1 MSGGNANDP
10 TRTPTWVWAVAA
22 VLAATQPLLCLWTTY
37 APPAGLVSTGL
48 HVPDSALFLHA
59 MRMFRTGFESL
70 YATCQSPYGTHS
82 IAYFPLP
89 HLWLY
94 GALGAVARLAALPDF
109 IAYGLAN
116 GLGAFVYLLVVYA
129 LLREVAPKQANL
141 AFLLYTL
148 SGGFGGILYVATG
161 AFGLHAAPGF
171 EDYFRRYALYEL
183 FEGAHLQPLLCF
195 PRLYYTV
202 SLALCLGALTLLA
215 RGVRRARVTPVVAAG
230 LLMVP
235 GAFIN
240 LRYGVFTLALAALF
254 LYAQSERPARMR
266 PARTRYAYGALLA
279 APAAVGA
286 ALALA
291 LLRTNPV
298 AIRNHHD
305 VASQVMYLS
314 PFLSVVALHLLV
326 VPGEA
331 ARRIGRLP
339 LMGRVAAFGA
349 TGYLTAFAALFLAYQ
364 VYYGN
369 VLVAR
374 DAAVAVAVSDWALL
388 GACAGAAYA
397 LARRGRS
404 APASERDWVV
414 LWLLFFLALAISAFG
429 RGWFLQFGPQ
439 RLQIFLWLPIC
450 VLSAAGL
457 ERWRKSRPRAA
468 RGLTAAM
475 VACGLTSAAVTVLC
489 FQGPLGYRPGASP
502 YAAFH
507 AEVMTEAD
515 AAVMAH
521 VGAGIVLAPLYAA
534 DVIAMRRGNRV
545 VFGVGSFNCSDQRFV
560 TLRAQVADFFS
571 PAADDPRR
579 RQCVRDWCVGYV
591 YCPDTWPVDADTVE
605 QLRSTPWLHEVAAE
619 GRAVLFEVAADRSH
633 RHLGPGSSSG

>member
-1 MSGGNANDP
+1 MPA
-10 TRTPTWVWAVAA
+10 WVWVVAA
-22 VLAATQPLLCLWTTY
+22 VLAATQPVLCLWTTY

-70 YATCQSPYGTHS
+70 YATCQSPYGSHS

-94 GALGAVARLAALPDF
+94 GALGAVARLIALPDF

-129 LLREVAPKQANL
+129 FLREVAPKQANL
-141 AFLLYTL
+141 AFVLYAV
-148 SGGFGGILYVATG
+148 SGGLGGILYIATG
-161 AFGLHAAPGF
+161 ALGLHAAPAF
-171 EDYFRRYALYEL
+171 EEYFRRYALYEL

-195 PRLYYTV
+195 PRLYYTI

-215 RGVRRARVTPVVAAG
+215 RGVRRARVTPVALAG

-240 LRYGVFTLALAALF
+240 LRYGMFALVLAALF
-254 LYAQSERPARMR
+254 LYAQSERPAR
-266 PARTRYAYGALLA
+266 TRCAYAALLA
-279 APAAVGA
+279 AGAAVGA
-286 ALALA
+286 APALA

-339 LMGRVAAFGA
+339 LMGRIAAFGA
-349 TGYLTAFAALFLAYQ
+349 TGYLAAFAALFVAYQ

-369 VLVAR
+369 VFVAR
-374 DAAVAVAVSDWALL
+374 DAAVAVAVSDWAVL
-388 GACAGAAYA
+388 GACAGAVYA
-397 LARRGRS
+397 LARRGR
-404 APASERDWVV
+404 AAAQRDWIV

-457 ERWRKSRPRAA
+457 ERWRESRPRAA
-468 RGLTAAM
+468 RALIAAM
-475 VACGLTSAAVTVLC
+475 VACGLASAAVAVLC

-502 YAAFH
+502 YASLH
-507 AEVMTEAD
+507 SEVMTEAD

-534 DVIAMRRGNRV
+534 DAIALRQSNRV

-560 TLRAQVADFFS
+560 TLRGQVADFFS
-571 PAADDPRR
+571 PAANAAGRR
-579 RQCVRDWCVGYV
+579 KCVRDWCVDYV
-591 YCPDTWPVDADTVE
+591 YCPDTWPVAAATVD

-619 GRAVLFEVAADRSH
+619 GRAVLFEVAADQ
-633 RHLGPGSSSG
+633 PGSDSSSG